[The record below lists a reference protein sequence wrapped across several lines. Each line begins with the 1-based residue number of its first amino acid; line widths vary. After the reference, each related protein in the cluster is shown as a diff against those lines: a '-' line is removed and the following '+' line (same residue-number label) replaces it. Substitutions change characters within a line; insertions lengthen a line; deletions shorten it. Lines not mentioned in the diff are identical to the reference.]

1 MRYFT
6 FLVVCVLLLGFS
18 AQAQDGRQTA
28 AIRLQW
34 EGYHQVPGSDYTLRK
49 VPAFLLAQYQTR
61 SLFGS
66 YIVRVPG
73 TVAEGELRNAVYV
86 AFSSADAALLKNP
99 SLPLAT
105 TLVVNEAVE
114 RGQPIS
120 FVTIPAVRRNAQS
133 GQLEKLISAEYS
145 YVAGA
150 STVRRGQQIAHAD
163 NSVLRTGNW
172 YKIGVPKSGI
182 FKLDYDALRLLG
194 LDVQNV
200 DPSRIQIFGNATG
213 LLPQPISTSRPDDL
227 VENAVHFSG
236 NANTSFEN
244 GEFFLFYARGP
255 HVWER
260 VPGAQRF
267 RHIQNI
273 YSDTAYYFVTVAAP
287 PRTGRRVQAAPA
299 VGATNAPAISQ
310 FTEREFYEKELVNLA
325 KSGRQWLGEEFSSG
339 TPQSFSFGTV
349 TDIVPGSTLQLTASL
364 AGKAGLAQSFQVSV
378 NGTAVGSQ
386 ILSGTS
392 NSLFPEYANTSV
404 QTYSVAAASSS
415 TALRVGLTYTGNE
428 SSDKGYLDYLE
439 VNALKPLRLNG
450 SASEFRSFSNIRP
463 GSISQ
468 FAIANSAG
476 ALVWDVTNPRRAK
489 SYPLSAAG
497 SFVAPTDSLREFVA
511 FTPTGTFDKPTNFG
525 RVANQDL
532 HASLNSTIELVIVT
546 HPLFLQ
552 QAEVLAAHRRTHD
565 NLKVAV
571 VTTTQVYNEFGSGGQ
586 DVSAIRDMMKMVYDR
601 RNVASRHQYLLLFGD
616 ASYNY
621 KAGITAQNFVPTY
634 ESRESFAPIYPRPN
648 GFGQQTFCSDDYYG
662 LLDDTDGE
670 WQEDGLG
677 ETMDISVGRLPVRI
691 PNGQAASTQAALV
704 VKKLISY
711 DTKAAMGNWRNRF
724 TAVTDD
730 GDSNLHVNS
739 GEILARW
746 VATQHPVYNVN
757 KNYLDLYRQV
767 NGTSGEKSPDAEKAI
782 DESFE
787 RGSLIINYNGH
798 GGPESFADEKIVSNA
813 SILRLQ
819 NNNRPTFMVT
829 GTCDFS
835 YYDDPSKDSA
845 GEQVLTDV
853 EGGAIG
859 LYTTTRL
866 TVADGNAL
874 TIPFYDSVLSVTNAP
889 RTRIGEAI
897 RYSKNQNT
905 GYSINRNYVLLGD
918 PSAQLAQPDLAITL
932 DAVNDKPISIAT
944 TDTLKALSTVKLSGS
959 VRNSRL
965 GTGAV
970 DAAFSGTTQVVVYDK
985 PTIVTTLASTPGD
998 SPKAIQ
1004 VQENVIY
1011 SGQATVRAGR
1021 FSVQFVVPRDINYN
1035 VGLGKVSL
1043 YAKDTARTI
1052 DAHGFRNVPIGSTV
1066 LVANSDTIPPRITLH
1081 MDNMAFVYGGLT
1093 SPTTTLLARLFD
1105 ESGINTAG
1113 AGIGHEITATLDND
1127 PARLTVLNDFYT
1139 ANVDSFQSGTVRY
1152 VFKDLTT
1159 GPHVL
1164 HVKAWD
1170 TFNNSSIK
1178 DIEFIA
1184 AQTDKLALS
1193 HVLNYPNPFAKQT
1206 TFHFDH
1212 NRSGQELDVQVQIFT
1227 VAGRL
1232 VRTLRANIPASGSHV
1247 PASPNDNSLSWN
1259 GRDEYDDQL
1268 ARGVYIYRVSVRSTS
1283 DQATT
1288 SKFEKLVIL
1297 N

>member
-6 FLVVCVLLLGFS
+6 FLVVCGLLLGFS
-18 AQAQDGRQTA
+18 AQAQDGRRTA
-28 AIRLQW
+28 ALRLQW
-34 EGYHQVPGSDYTLRK
+34 EGYHQVPGSDYKLRK

-66 YIVRVPG
+66 YVLRVSG
-73 TVAEGELRNAVYV
+73 AVAEGELRNATY
-86 AFSSADAALLKNP
+86 APFTAADAALYKNP

-105 TLVVNEAVE
+105 TITVNKGVE

-120 FVTIPAVRRNAQS
+120 FVTVPAVRRNAQS
-133 GQLEKLISAEYS
+133 GQFEKLLSAEYS
-145 YVAGA
+145 YIPGTP
-150 STVRRGQQIAHAD
+150 TVRRGQQIAYAD

-213 LLPQPISTSRPDDL
+213 LLPQPISTPRPDDL
-227 VENAVHFSG
+227 VENAVYFSG
-236 NANTSFEN
+236 NTNTSFEN
-244 GEFFLFYARGP
+244 SEYFLFYARGP

-267 RHIQNI
+267 QHVQNI
-273 YSDTAYYFVTVAAP
+273 YSDTAYYFVTVAP
-287 PRTGRRVQAAPA
+287 SPRTGRRVQAAPT
-299 VGATNAPAISQ
+299 VGPANAPTISQ

-325 KSGRQWLGEEFSSG
+325 KSGRQWLGETFLSG
-339 TPQSFSFGTV
+339 TAQSFSFGSITNV
-349 TDIVPGSTLQLTASL
+349 VPGSTMQVTASL
-364 AGKAGLAQSFQVSV
+364 AGNSAVAQSFQVAV
-378 NGTAVGSQ
+378 NGTTVGTQS
-386 ILSGTS
+386 LSGLS
-392 NSLFPEYANTSV
+392 NRSFPEYANTSI
-404 QTYSVAAASSS
+404 QNYSVPASS
-415 TALRVGLTYTGNE
+415 TAALRVGLTYNG
-428 SSDKGYLDYLE
+428 SDASDLGYLDYLE
-439 VNALKPLRLNG
+439 VNALKPLQLSG
-450 SASEFRSFSNIRP
+450 SALEFRSFSNVRP

-468 FAIANSAG
+468 FTITNGAG
-476 ALVWDVTNPRRAK
+476 ALVWDVTSPRRAR
-489 SYPLSAAG
+489 SYPVSATG

-511 FTPTGTFDKPTNFG
+511 FTPSGTFDKPTNFG

-532 HASLNSTIELVIVT
+532 HASLNSTIDLVIVT

-601 RNVASRHQYLLLFGD
+601 RNLASRHQYLLLFGD

-621 KAGITAQNFVPTY
+621 KNGITSQNFVPTY
-634 ESRESFAPIYPRPN
+634 ESRESFAPIYGRTN
-648 GFGQQTFCSDDYYG
+648 GFGPQTFCSDDYYG

-670 WQEDGLG
+670 WQENGPG

-691 PNGQAASTQAALV
+691 PAGGSASTQATLV
-704 VKKLISY
+704 VNKLIAY
-711 DTKAAMGNWRNRF
+711 DNKATMGNWRNRF
-724 TAVTDD
+724 TVVTDD
-730 GDSNLHVNS
+730 GDNDLHVNA

-746 VATQHPVYNVN
+746 VATQHPVFNVN

-767 NGTSGEKSPDAEKAI
+767 NGTSGEKSPDAERAI

-798 GGPESFADEKIVSNA
+798 GGPDDLADEKIVSHA
-813 SILRLQ
+813 SVLRLQ
-819 NNNRPTFMVT
+819 NKNRPTFMVT

-835 YYDDPSKDSA
+835 YYDDPGKDSA
-845 GEQVLTDV
+845 GEQALTDV

-866 TVADGNAL
+866 TFADGNAL
-874 TIPFYDSVLSVTNAP
+874 TIPFYDSILSVSSAS
-889 RTRIGEAI
+889 RTRLGEAI

-918 PSAQLAQPDLAITL
+918 PSAHLAQPDLAMSL
-932 DAVNDKPISIAT
+932 DAINGKPISTASM
-944 TDTLKALSTVKLSGS
+944 DTLKALSTVQLSGS
-959 VRNSRL
+959 VRNNRL

-970 DAAFSGTTQVVVYDK
+970 DASFSGTTQVVVYDK
-985 PTIVTTLASTPGD
+985 PTTVNTLGATSGD
-998 SPKAIQ
+998 SVKPIQ

-1052 DAHGFRNVPIGSTV
+1052 DAHGYRGVPVGNSV
-1066 LVANSDTIPPRITLH
+1066 LLANRDTIPPRIMLH
-1081 MDNMAFVYGGLT
+1081 MDNTAFVYGGLT
-1093 SPTTTLLARLFD
+1093 KPNTTLLARLFD

-1113 AGIGHEITATLDND
+1113 SGIGHEITATLDND
-1127 PARLTVLNDFYT
+1127 PARLTILNDFYT
-1139 ANVDSFQSGTVRY
+1139 ANVDSFQSGNVRY
-1152 VFKDLTT
+1152 AFKDLTT

-1184 AQTDKLALS
+1184 AQDDKLALS
-1193 HVLNYPNPFAKQT
+1193 HVLNYPNPFAKNT

-1212 NRSGQELDVQVQIFT
+1212 NRSGEELDVQVQIFT

-1232 VRTLRANIPASGSHV
+1232 VRTLRANIPSSGSHV
-1247 PASPNDNSLSWN
+1247 PASSNDTSLSWD
-1259 GRDEYDDQL
+1259 GRDEYNDQL
-1268 ARGVYIYRVSVRSTS
+1268 ARGVYVYRVSVRSAN

>member
-6 FLVVCVLLLGFS
+6 FLVVCGLLLGFS
-18 AQAQDGRQTA
+18 AQAQDGRRTVA
-28 AIRLQW
+28 LRLQW

-49 VPAFLLAQYQTR
+49 VPAFMLAHYQTR

-66 YIVRVPG
+66 YVLRVAG
-73 TVAEGELRNAVYV
+73 TVAEGELRNATY
-86 AFSSADAALLKNP
+86 APFSAADAALLKNP

-105 TLVVNEAVE
+105 TIVANEAVE

-120 FVTIPAVRRNAQS
+120 FVTVPAVRRNAQS
-133 GQLEKLISAEYS
+133 GQFEKLISAEYS
-145 YVAGA
+145 YIPGA
-150 STVRRGQQIAHAD
+150 PTVRRGQQITYAS
-163 NSVLRTGNW
+163 NSVLATGNW

-194 LDVQNV
+194 LDVQSV
-200 DPSRIQIFGNATG
+200 DPNRIQIFGNATG

-227 VENAVHFSG
+227 VENAVYFSG
-236 NANTSFEN
+236 NTNTNLEN
-244 GEFFLFYARGP
+244 GEYFLFYARGP

-267 RHIQNI
+267 QHIQNI

-299 VGATNAPAISQ
+299 IGAANAPAISQ

-325 KSGRQWLGEEFSSG
+325 KSGRQWLGEGFRSG
-339 TPQSFSFGTV
+339 TPQSFSFGSI
-349 TDIVPGSTLQLTASL
+349 TDVVAGSTVQVTASL
-364 AGKAGLAQSFQVSV
+364 AGNSYSAQSFQVAV
-378 NGTAVGSQ
+378 NGASVGTQ
-386 ILSGTS
+386 ILAGAS
-392 NSLFPEYANTSV
+392 NRGFPEYANTSV

-415 TALRVGLTYTGNE
+415 TGLRVSLTYNG
-428 SSDKGYLDYLE
+428 SDASDNGYLDYLE

-450 SASEFRSFSNIRP
+450 SAQEFRSFSNVRP

-468 FAIANSAG
+468 FNITGGAG
-476 ALVWDVTNPRRAK
+476 AMVWEVTNPRRAR
-489 SYPLSAAG
+489 SYPVSATG

-511 FTPTGTFDKPTNFG
+511 FTPTGTFDKPTNLG

-532 HASLNSTIELVIVT
+532 HASLNSTIDLVIVT
-546 HPLFLQ
+546 HPLFLP
-552 QAEVLAAHRRTHD
+552 QAEALATHRRTHD
-565 NLKVAV
+565 GLKVAV

-601 RNVASRHQYLLLFGD
+601 RNLPSRRQYLLLFGD
-616 ASYNY
+616 ASFNY
-621 KAGITAQNFVPTY
+621 KGGIATQNFVPTY
-634 ESRESFAPIYPRPN
+634 ESRESFAPIYGRAN
-648 GFGQQTFCSDDYYG
+648 GFGPQTFCSDDYYG

-670 WQEDGLG
+670 WREDGPG
-677 ETMDISVGRLPVRI
+677 ETMDVSVGRLPVRI
-691 PNGQAASTQAALV
+691 PSGQAASTQATLV
-704 VKKLISY
+704 VNKLIAY
-711 DTKAAMGNWRNRF
+711 DTKSAMGNWRNRF
-724 TAVTDD
+724 TVVTDD
-730 GDSNLHVNS
+730 GDNDLHVVA
-739 GEILARW
+739 GENLARW
-746 VATQHPVYNVN
+746 VSNSHPVYNVN
-757 KNYLDLYRQV
+757 KNYLDLYQQIT
-767 NGTSGEKSPDAEKAI
+767 GASGEKSPDAERAV

-787 RGSLIINYNGH
+787 QGSLIINYNGH
-798 GGPESFADEKIVSNA
+798 GGPDGLAQEQLVSHA
-813 SILRLQ
+813 SVLRLQ
-819 NNNRPTFMVT
+819 NKNRPTFMVT

-835 YYDDPSKDSA
+835 YYDNPDKDSA
-845 GEQVLTDV
+845 GEQALTDV

-866 TVADGNAL
+866 TFADGNAL
-874 TIPFYDSVLSVTNAP
+874 TIPFYDSILSVSNAP
-889 RTRIGEAI
+889 RTRVGEAI

-918 PSAQLAQPDLAITL
+918 PSAHLAQPDLAMSL
-932 DAVNDKPISIAT
+932 DAVNDKPIITASI
-944 TDTLKALSTVKLSGS
+944 DTLKALSTVKLSGS
-959 VRNSRL
+959 VHNNRL
-965 GTGAV
+965 GNGAV
-970 DAAFSGTTQVVVYDK
+970 DATFSGTTQVVVYDK
-985 PTIVTTLASTPGD
+985 PTIIKTLGSTPGD
-998 SPKAIQ
+998 SIKSIRI
-1004 VQENVIY
+1004 QENVIY

-1021 FSVQFVVPRDINYN
+1021 FSVQFVVPRDINYS

-1043 YAKDTARTI
+1043 YAKDTVRTI
-1052 DAHGFRNVPIGSTV
+1052 DAHGYRSVPIGSTIA
-1066 LVANSDTIPPRITLH
+1066 VANLDTIPPKITLH

-1093 SPTTTLLARLFD
+1093 APTTTLLARLFD

-1113 AGIGHEITATLDND
+1113 SGIGHEITATLDND

-1139 ANVDSFQSGTVRY
+1139 ANVDSFQSGNVRY
-1152 VFKDLTT
+1152 LFKDLAT

-1184 AQTDKLALS
+1184 AQTEKLALS

-1212 NRSGQELDVQVQIFT
+1212 NRSGEELDVQVQIFT

-1232 VRTLRANIPASGSHV
+1232 VRTLQANIPASGSHV
-1247 PASPNDNSLSWN
+1247 PASPNDTSLSWN
-1259 GRDEYDDQL
+1259 GRDEYNDQL
-1268 ARGVYIYRVSVRSTS
+1268 ARGVYVYRVSVRSS
-1283 DQATT
+1283 KDQATT